1 MSSLMFNHST
11 WYFVQC
17 DVQSLDDRHTR
28 SLFSML
34 SHVPSPEISWILI
47 KIVVFSGSWP
57 FQGGTP
63 EIGQIWAKLT
73 KKTCFLRNFTKLT
86 VFSMGTRLFV
96 DFVKIEQNHP
106 NFTKFR
112 VPGGGPLSP
121 LTGLGRYTPQPPPG
135 LTDMTPVSEWS
146 IGVATPP
153 RRHPPPPLRT
163 PISALPALQK

>member
-1 MSSLMFNHST
+1 M
-11 WYFVQC
+11 
-17 DVQSLDDRHTR
+17 
-28 SLFSML
+28 
-34 SHVPSPEISWILI
+34 
-47 KIVVFSGSWP
+47 
-57 FQGGTP
+57 
-63 EIGQIWAKLT
+63 T

-153 RRHPPPPLRT
+153 RRDPPPPRIWPPRAQRVRRLILATSPEPPLRHPPPPSAPPFLRFLRSKNNFWKNSDFKNAF
-163 PISALPALQK
+163 PRICYSCVEWCGYVNID